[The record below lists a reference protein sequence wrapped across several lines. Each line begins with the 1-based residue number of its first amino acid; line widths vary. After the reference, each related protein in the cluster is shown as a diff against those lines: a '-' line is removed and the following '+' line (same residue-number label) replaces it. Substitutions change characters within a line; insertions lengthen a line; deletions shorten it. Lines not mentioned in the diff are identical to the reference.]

1 MIILPFLCCCCCCC
15 RRLKSALFALLDDD
29 NDVNDDDEPGKSDI
43 ITQERLVRVCCT
55 NKTER
60 AFGVC

>member
-1 MIILPFLCCCCCCC
+1 M
-15 RRLKSALFALLDDD
+15 KSALFALLDDN

-43 ITQERLVRVCCT
+43 ITQERLVGVCCA

-60 AFGVC
+60 VRCVLMNRIKIISE